1 MSSTNT
7 SWSNESNTKA
17 DSTIA
22 STVSNV
28 NIPATSKLYLDGGG
42 NTYLTETSA
51 DLIDIYA
58 GAAQVLTI
66 ASSVLTV
73 NEGGSATVDFR
84 IESDGEDEALFMDA
98 SANTLY
104 INKGE
109 TAFTTSIHSTN
120 DVAMTIGSAGVV
132 FNEDGHATNDFRVE
146 SNGNANML
154 FVDGGNNKVG
164 IGTSS
169 PDYLLD
175 VEASGDSTVRIY
187 STSGSADAV
196 LRLENATAAAW
207 QIYVDGNDDDKLKIR
222 DVTGTATLMT
232 FDDANGNVGVGL
244 TAPTAKLHVTHG
256 TSGEWAG
263 QFVQSHAGGYGV
275 LIDVEDADID
285 PAFKITSGS
294 TVCLNV
300 DGNGKVGIGTASP
313 DATLHIVSSAEGG
326 VADGNTNVAQLL
338 VESTGST
345 AGSTGPTLALL
356 NSSVAVDNDII
367 GAVAFLGD
375 DDVGDATGDTSVST
389 TYGRIYCQ
397 ILDMTEASSATT
409 DGKLFFQTPV
419 NDTLTTHMTMSGG
432 NVGIGTAAPASNLHI
447 AHASGSVIT
456 LSGGTPASAIAISD
470 GTALGKIDFTGYDST
485 GSNLQPGTGCRIIGE
500 AADAWGNA
508 ADDVDDTG
516 AELQFWTCD
525 NDAANSITKRMVI
538 GHTGNVGIGVA
549 APTYPLVVNG
559 TGTDGYVALFDN
571 SGSSSTSHGIRIQAG
586 DADHSDDSDTHYI
599 SFEEHDGTGVG
610 ELDSD
615 SGNLALSDTSDYR
628 LKENVNLITG
638 GLAKV
643 NALKPSTFNY
653 KKYPNKVHEGF
664 IAHEVQEAG
673 VGYAVKGEKDAMK
686 TKVTLA
692 VEAVDAVLDE
702 DGNIIE
708 EAIEAVVG
716 KTEQVDSNQLLA
728 ITNLIPQMVSAIQ
741 ELSAKVTALE
751 NA

>member
-256 TSGEWAG
+256 TSGECAG

-300 DGNGKVGIGTASP
+300 DGNGK
-313 DATLHIVSSAEGG
+313 
-326 VADGNTNVAQLL
+326 
-338 VESTGST
+338 
-345 AGSTGPTLALL
+345 
-356 NSSVAVDNDII
+356 
-367 GAVAFLGD
+367 
-375 DDVGDATGDTSVST
+375 
-389 TYGRIYCQ
+389 
-397 ILDMTEASSATT
+397 
-409 DGKLFFQTPV
+409 
-419 NDTLTTHMTMSGG
+419 
-432 NVGIGTAAPASNLHI
+432 VGIGTAAPASNLHI

-485 GSNLQPGTGCRIIGE
+485 GSNLQQGTGCRIIGE

-673 VGYAVKGEKDAMK
+673 IGYAVKGEKDAMK